1 MSSKFNVPNN
11 LVSKYTKQK
20 KKKKKK
26 KEKKKTKKKKKK
38 ENYKCKNKTK
48 FQGKMNKLT
57 LVSGK
62 PKHIF
67 SQYLIDKIHQKIN
80 NQMEDLKKSIQC
92 LI

>member
-20 KKKKKK
+20 KKK
-26 KEKKKTKKKKKK
+26 TKV
-38 ENYKCKNKTK
+38 
-48 FQGKMNKLT
+48 QGKMNKST

-80 NQMEDLKKSIQC
+80 NQMENLKKSIQC